1 MARHAGHSDV
11 LKTRIRDLAGDFLVK
26 IAVDLQQAL
35 AMRARDGAA
44 GRTTARPLAVGE
56 GWCVDDVLCTF
67 GPRDQPFE
75 ERHGSVCIAV
85 VAAGSFGYRSEA
97 GRELMTPGSLM
108 LGNAGACFEC
118 GHRHAAGDRCLSFHY
133 SPAWFEQL
141 GADLGVRSGGL
152 AFRATR
158 VPPTRRLA
166 PLVARAMAGA
176 ASTAGGART
185 DWSELAVQLA
195 AATLSVMN
203 EHEKGRTA
211 SNASC
216 DTATAWSRVAQTAR
230 LIEDTPGDDHTLAT
244 LAACAGVSEFYF
256 LRTFAQVTGV
266 TPHQYVL
273 RTRLRTAALRL
284 RRHDADETTVLDIA
298 LDCGFNDVS
307 NFNHAFRAEFGMS
320 PRAWRAA
327 AQGRSGVLSAAERPG
342 TPRA

>member
-1 MARHAGHSDV
+1 
-11 LKTRIRDLAGDFLVK
+11 
-26 IAVDLQQAL
+26 
-35 AMRARDGAA
+35 MRARDGAA
-44 GRTTARPLAVGE
+44 GRTAARHLAAGE
-56 GWCVDDVLCTF
+56 GWRVDDVLCTF

-118 GHRHAAGDRCLSFHY
+118 GHRHGAGDRCLSFHY
-133 SPAWFEQL
+133 TPAWFEQL
-141 GADLGVRSGGL
+141 GADLGVRSAGL

-166 PLVARAMAGA
+166 PLVARAMADA
-176 ASTAGGART
+176 ANPADIARQEPA
-185 DWSELAVQLA
+185 WHELAVQLA
-195 AATLSVMN
+195 AATLTVMN
-203 EHEKGRTA
+203 EHQKGRSGSDA
-211 SNASC
+211 PRG
-216 DTATAWSRVAQTAR
+216 TATAWSRVAQTVQ
-230 LIEDTPGDDHTLAT
+230 LIDDAPGEDHTLAT
-244 LAACAGVSEFYF
+244 LAARAGVSEFYF
-256 LRTFAQVTGV
+256 LRTFSQVTGI

-273 RTRLRTAALRL
+273 RTRLRAAALRL
-284 RRHDADETTVLDIA
+284 QRHAAGETTVLDIA

-327 AQGRSGVLSAAERPG
+327 MAGQSASANAAHAATADRPR
-342 TPRA
+342 TSRA

>member
-1 MARHAGHSDV
+1 M
-11 LKTRIRDLAGDFLVK
+11 K
-26 IAVDLQQAL
+26 IAADLQQAL
-35 AMRARDGAA
+35 AMRVRDGAA
-44 GRTTARPLAVGE
+44 GRTTARHLAAAE
-56 GWCVDDVLCTF
+56 GWRVDDVLCTF

-118 GHRHAAGDRCLSFHY
+118 GHRHGAGDRCLSFHY
-133 SPAWFEQL
+133 TPAWFERL
-141 GADLGVRSGGL
+141 AADLGVRSGSL

-166 PLVARAMAGA
+166 PLVARAMVGA
-176 ASTAGGART
+176 AAPAGVA
-185 DWSELAVQLA
+185 WHELAVQIAAVTLA
-195 AATLSVMN
+195 VMN
-203 EHEKGRTA
+203 EHEKGRATSHA
-211 SNASC
+211 SRG
-216 DTATAWSRVAQTAR
+216 TATAWSRVAQTVQ
-230 LIEDTPGDDHTLAT
+230 LIEATPGEDHTLAT
-244 LAACAGVSEFYF
+244 LAARAGVSEFYF
-256 LRTFAQVTGV
+256 LRTFSQVTGI

-273 RTRLRTAALRL
+273 RTRLRAAALRL
-284 RRHDADETTVLDIA
+284 RRPEAGGTTVLDIA

-327 AQGRSGVLSAAERPG
+327 ARGPSASVSAADAVTAEPPG